1 MVRYA
6 LHCIVIV
13 TQCYPK
19 EQDFHRR
26 AVTPEAMKLLFFVYA
41 GAALFV
47 AIRLGWHMRYEL
59 DAYDWR
65 FKKVE
70 HWLD

>member
-19 EQDFHRR
+19 KQDFHRR
-26 AVTPEAMKLLFFVYA
+26 AVTPEAMKLLFFVYV

-59 DAYDWR
+59 DAYDWH